1 MLFTDVFRRKV
12 DYDILLKTE
21 RLEDNKAKFATK
33 ELSKFIMNRNQF
45 IDKVVWYGYLNKIS
59 GKNQK
64 SSEKQ
69 KPSAI
74 I

>member
-1 MLFTDVFRRKV
+1 MSFTDVFRRKV
-12 DYDILLKTE
+12 DYDIPLKTE
-21 RLEDNKAKFATK
+21 RLEGNKAKFVTK
-33 ELSKFIMNRNQF
+33 ELSKFIMNRNQC
-45 IDKVVWYGYLNKIS
+45 IEKVVWYGYLNKIS

>member
-45 IDKVVWYGYLNKIS
+45 IDKVV
-59 GKNQK
+59 
-64 SSEKQ
+64 
-69 KPSAI
+69 
-74 I
+74 